1 MNSAFI
7 GYEEFCRSRKVDNT
21 LLNRQ
26 NSSYPM
32 KAEFNNNCFFTH
44 SKYFQ
49 VYKQAKTCYST
60 YCSKISW
67 LSMFETRDSILA
79 SRSSNASSFEMRG
92 SRHLEFR
99 GSRIQ
104 IQEARF
110 SERTMLYSHVAVQ
123 IFPLSISACGAVF
136 CNCLNRRGSPNFQ

>member
-21 LLNRQ
+21 LLNLQ
-26 NSSYPM
+26 NSSYPK
-32 KAEFNNNCFFTH
+32 KAEFNNNCFFSH

-49 VYKQAKTCYST
+49 VWKQAKTSYST
-60 YCSKISW
+60 YRSKISW
-67 LSMFETRDSILA
+67 HLMFETRDSILA
-79 SRSSNASSFEMRG
+79 SWSSNASSFKMRG

-99 GSRIQ
+99 GLR

-123 IFPLSISACGAVF
+123 IFAPSISACGEVF
-136 CNCLNRRGSPNFQ
+136 CNCLNRRSSPNFQ